1 MLPAAPTV
9 AVGLLTA
16 ALAGTSVA
24 AADDD
29 DARAA
34 AAASAGDDAALVCE
48 DAIVC
53 RRFHQKLKG
62 FNLYLASST
71 SSRGAVPV
79 FTRYRYNVRPII
91 SSPNSIIGSH
101 LLSCASYAADGAAA
115 THPVLRRADRRRIEP
130 IALWMRRLTRTH

>member
-71 SSRGAVPV
+71 SSRGTVPV
-79 FTRYRYNVRPII
+79 FTRYRYAQLYRRPILLGCVLAFVCCGFACDCVLELD
-91 SSPNSIIGSH
+91 SSLCVGSG
-101 LLSCASYAADGAAA
+101 SRVC
-115 THPVLRRADRRRIEP
+115 PVRG
-130 IALWMRRLTRTH
+130 

>member
-71 SSRGAVPV
+71 SSGCVTLQGGNCNFNLWTLGILNLLALGALGPGLDFGIWELAKV
-79 FTRYRYNVRPII
+79 
-91 SSPNSIIGSH
+91 
-101 LLSCASYAADGAAA
+101 
-115 THPVLRRADRRRIEP
+115 
-130 IALWMRRLTRTH
+130 